1 MPADHSKFFSPSS
14 GARLLTC
21 PGSAKACEGIPE
33 QLSLF
38 ASEGTDA
45 HELAEIRLKES
56 HHIPVEGKVEDLTW
70 YSQEMEDY
78 IQGYVNYVNEKFEE
92 AKKSTS
98 DPVLLIEQKV
108 SAERYHESLYGTTD
122 VSLISDKTLTI
133 IDLKYGKGVKVDASN
148 NVQEMIYAICCLE
161 TFGNLYD
168 IEDVNLCI
176 YQPRLNSVSEW
187 SISVKE
193 LYHWADTVLMPG
205 IQKISDGSEEF
216 HPSKH
221 CVFCKAKPLCKALRD
236 MNLELAKHEFRPPFL
251 MDDDEIEEVLDKADD
266 FSSWIKSVQEFALAE
281 AIHGKKYKNWKLVE
295 GRATR
300 KYTDEEKV
308 ASVVK
313 EAGYSPYEEKLLSIT
328 EMTAMLGKNR
338 FSELLGNLVMKP
350 KGKLTLATRDDKRPE
365 VTSAEADF
373 MDNEDNR

>member
-1 MPADHSKFFSPSS
+1 MPADHSNFFSPSS

-21 PGSAKACEGIPE
+21 PGSAKASEGIPE
-33 QLSLF
+33 QMSLF
-38 ASEGTDA
+38 ANEGTDA
-45 HELAEIRLKES
+45 HELAEIRLKERFGIKCDS
-56 HHIPVEGKVEDLTW
+56 KVEDLTW

-78 IQGYVNYVNEKFEE
+78 IEGYVNYVFEKFQE
-92 AKKSTS
+92 AKESAP

-133 IDLKYGKGVKVDASN
+133 VDLKYGKGVKVDSKE

-168 IEDVNLCI
+168 IELVKLCI

-187 SISVKE
+187 EVSVKA
-193 LYHWADTVLMPG
+193 LYEWADKVLMPG
-205 IQKISDGSEEF
+205 IEKIKNGSEEF

-236 MNLELAKHEFRPPFL
+236 VNLEIAKYEFRPPFL
-251 MDDDEIEEVLDKADD
+251 MDDDEIEDVLEKADD
-266 FSSWIKSVQEFALAE
+266 FSSWIKSVQEFALAD

-295 GRATR
+295 GRSTR
-300 KYTDEEKV
+300 KYSDEAKV
-308 ASVVK
+308 AEVNI
-313 EAGYSPYEEKLLSIT
+313 L
-328 EMTAMLGKNR
+328 MLGNR
-338 FSELLGNLVMKP
+338 QFN
-350 KGKLTLATRDDKRPE
+350 A
-365 VTSAEADF
+365 
-373 MDNEDNR
+373 

>member
-1 MPADHSKFFSPSS
+1 MPSDHSKFFSPSS

-21 PGSAKACEGIPE
+21 PGSAKASEGIPE
-33 QLSLF
+33 QISLF
-38 ASEGTDA
+38 ANEGTDA

-56 HHIPVEGKVEDLTW
+56 HGLKADGKVEDLVW
-70 YSQEMEDY
+70 YSPEMEEY
-78 IQGYVNYVNEKFEE
+78 IQGYVNYVNEKYQE
-92 AKKSTS
+92 AKESCS

-122 VSLISDKTLTI
+122 VSLIADKVLTI
-133 IDLKYGKGVKVDASN
+133 VDLKYGKGVMVDARE

-168 IEDVNLCI
+168 IDEVRLCI

-187 SISVKE
+187 SVTVKD
-193 LYHWADTVLMPG
+193 LYKWADEVLMPG
-205 IQKISDGSEEF
+205 IEKIKNGSEEF

-236 MNLELAKHEFRPPFL
+236 MNLELSKHEFRPPFL

-266 FSSWIKSVQEFALAE
+266 FTSWIKSVQEFALE
-281 AIHGKKYKNWKLVE
+281 DAIHGKKYKNWKLVE
-295 GRATR
+295 GRSSR
-300 KYTDEEKV
+300 KYSDEEKV
-308 ASVVK
+308 AATVK
-313 EAGYSPYEEKLLSIT
+313 EAGFNPYEEKLLGIT
-328 EMTAMLGKNR
+328 DMTSMLGKKR
-338 FSELLGNLVMKP
+338 FNDLLGNMIVKNR
-350 KGKLTLATRDDKRPE
+350 GKLTLATRDDKRPE

-373 MDNEDNR
+373 MNEDN